1 MYLSCRRLIFSALT
15 LAGLATSSFAQGD
28 GDLVERGSQ
37 LATEAA
43 AVLYEEDPA
52 EPAGR
57 RYVGS
62 AAWRT
67 ETVTPET
74 GQPPELA
81 ILADIAVPE
90 RKLAL
95 TLSLRRNTD
104 RSLSATHT
112 IEITFKLPADFAPGG
127 ISNVPG
133 ILMKLGQ
140 RVRGRAAR
148 LAVGQGHPERLSDG
162 AVRVR
167 AGHAEK
173 PSVARTRLV

>member
-1 MYLSCRRLIFSALT
+1 MYLSSRRLIFSAVILT
-15 LAGLATSSFAQGD
+15 GLATSGFAQGD
-28 GDLVERGSQ
+28 GDRVERGSQ

-112 IEITFKLPADFAPGG
+112 IEITFKLPAD
-127 ISNVPG
+127 S
-133 ILMKLGQ
+133 L
-140 RVRGRAAR
+140 RAAF
-148 LAVGQGHPERLSDG
+148 LTS
-162 AVRVR
+162 R
-167 AGHAEK
+167 AF
-173 PSVARTRLV
+173 

>member
-37 LATEAA
+37 LATEA

-95 TLSLRRNTD
+95 TLSLR
-104 RSLSATHT
+104 H
-112 IEITFKLPADFAPGG
+112 G
-127 ISNVPG
+127 
-133 ILMKLGQ
+133 
-140 RVRGRAAR
+140 
-148 LAVGQGHPERLSDG
+148 
-162 AVRVR
+162 
-167 AGHAEK
+167 
-173 PSVARTRLV
+173 